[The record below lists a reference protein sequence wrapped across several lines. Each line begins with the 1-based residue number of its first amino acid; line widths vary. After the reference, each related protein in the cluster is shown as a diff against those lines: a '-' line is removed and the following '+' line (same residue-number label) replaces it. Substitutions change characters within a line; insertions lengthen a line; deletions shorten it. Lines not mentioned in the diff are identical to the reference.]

1 LVVIHLSDMHEGVM
15 KEIPHRPVSI
25 ALRLLASTLALVI
38 TGAFA
43 QSDRVAGAPADLV
56 LRNGAVYTVDAGRSW
71 AEAIAVRDG
80 RIVYVGR
87 NAGLGVLIGPKTR
100 VVDLHGRMVLPG
112 MHDAHIHPISSG
124 MQALGCDLTGKLTA
138 DEYVAAVKA
147 CAAERPDAAWIVGGG
162 WLMSVF
168 GAGAMPSRS
177 LLDAIV
183 PDRPVLLTSSDG
195 HTGWANSKALAIA
208 GITRDTPDPPD
219 GRIDRD
225 PQTGEPVGS
234 LQEGAIALVDRHVPP
249 PTPAQRMDGLRY
261 TVKMLNAYGITG
273 FQDAS
278 VSPAELEAYAALDAA
293 QELTAHAVLAQWWER
308 EKGVE
313 QIVGMEQ
320 RRKQFTRGH
329 VRATSVKIMQ
339 DGVMENYT
347 AVMLEP
353 YLVAGSP
360 RGIPMLQPA
369 ALNAAV
375 TALDAKG
382 FQVHFHA
389 IGDAAIRQCLDAV
402 QAARERNGASGLR
415 HHISHL
421 ELIDPADAPRFRA
434 LEVIA
439 NFQPLWAYPDPYIT
453 ELTIP
458 FIGEKRAAHLYP
470 IGSVHASGGM
480 IAFGSDWSVSSA
492 NPFEQIEVAVRRA
505 DPVTPDGA
513 ALLPE
518 QRLSLPTAIAAFT
531 INAAYVNGMETDVGS
546 IEVGKRADL
555 AVLDQNLFAID
566 PRAISDTQVL
576 LTLFEGKPVHG
587 DPGKL

>member
-1 LVVIHLSDMHEGVM
+1 MADVF
-15 KEIPHRPVSI
+15 VSCARSTTRGRQVSV
-25 ALRLLASTLALVI
+25 ALRLLAAGLALI
-38 TGAFA
+38 TTGASP
-43 QSDRVAGAPADLV
+43 QSGRTAGAPADLV
-56 LRNGAVYTVDAGRSW
+56 LRNGAIYTVDAARSW
-71 AEAIAVRDG
+71 AEAVAVRDG

-87 NAGLGVLIGPKTR
+87 NAGLGVLVGPKTR
-100 VVDLHGRMVLPG
+100 VVDLRGRMVLPG

-124 MQALGCDLTGKLTA
+124 IQALSCDLTGKLTA

-147 CAAERPDAAWIVGGG
+147 CAAERPDEAWIVGGG
-162 WLMSVF
+162 WLMSAF
-168 GAGAMPSRS
+168 GPGAMPSRT
-177 LLDAIV
+177 LLDAVV
-183 PDRPVLLTSSDG
+183 PDRPVLLYSSDG
-195 HTGWANSKALAIA
+195 HTGWVNSRALALA

-225 PQTGEPVGS
+225 PQTGELVGS
-234 LQEGAIALVDRHVPP
+234 LQEGAMGLVDRHVPP
-249 PTPAQRMDGLRY
+249 ATPAQRMDALRY
-261 TVKMLNAYGITG
+261 SVEMLNAYGITG

-278 VSPAELEAYAALDAA
+278 VSPAELETYAALDAA
-293 QELTAHAVLAQWWER
+293 RELTVHAVLAQWWER
-308 EKGVE
+308 ESGVE
-313 QIVGMEQ
+313 QIAGMEQ
-320 RRKQFTRGH
+320 RRKQFTNGH
-329 VRATSVKIMQ
+329 VHATSVKIMQ

-347 AVMLEP
+347 AAMLEP

-389 IGDAAIRQCLDAV
+389 IGDAAVRQCLDAV
-402 QAARERNGASGLR
+402 QAAGERNGASGLR

-421 ELIDPADAPRFRA
+421 QLIDPADLPRFRA
-434 LEVIA
+434 LGVVA

-458 FIGEKRAAHLYP
+458 FIGEKRAAHMYP
-470 IGSVHASGGM
+470 IGSMHASGGM
-480 IAFGSDWSVSSA
+480 VAFGSDWSVSSA

-505 DPVTPDGA
+505 DSATPDGA
-513 ALLPE
+513 VFLPD
-518 QRLSLPTAIAAFT
+518 QRLPLPAAIAAFT
-531 INAAYVNGMETDVGS
+531 INAAYVNGMEGEVGS

-566 PRAISDTQVL
+566 PRAISDTRVL

-587 DPGKL
+587 DPGRL

>member
-1 LVVIHLSDMHEGVM
+1 M
-15 KEIPHRPVSI
+15 KKILLRPVSV
-25 ALRLLASTLALVI
+25 ALRLMAAGLALVA

-43 QSDRVAGAPADLV
+43 QSERATGAPADLV
-56 LRNGAVYTVDAGRSW
+56 LRNGAIYTVDAARSW
-71 AEAIAVRDG
+71 AEAVAVRDG

-87 NAGLGVLIGPKTR
+87 NAGLGVLVGPKTH
-100 VVDLHGRMVLPG
+100 VVDLRGRMVLPG
-112 MHDAHIHPISSG
+112 IHDAHIHPISSG
-124 MQALGCDLTGKLTA
+124 IQALSCDLTGKLTA
-138 DEYVAAVKA
+138 DEYVAAVKG
-147 CAAERPDAAWIVGGG
+147 CAAERPDEAWILGGG
-162 WLMSVF
+162 WLMSAF
-168 GAGAMPSRS
+168 GPGAMPSRT
-177 LLDAIV
+177 LLDAVV
-183 PDRPVLLTSSDG
+183 PDRPVLLYSSDG
-195 HTGWANSKALAIA
+195 HTGWANSKALALA

-225 PQTGEPVGS
+225 PQTGELVGS
-234 LQEGAIALVDRHVPP
+234 LQEGAMGLVDRHVPP
-249 PTPAQRMDGLRY
+249 ATPAQRMDGLRY
-261 TVKMLNAYGITG
+261 SVAMLNAYGITG
-273 FQDAS
+273 LQDAS
-278 VSPAELEAYAALDAA
+278 VSPAELETYAALDATG
-293 QELTAHAVLAQWWER
+293 ELSVHAVLAQWWER
-308 EKGVE
+308 ERGVE
-313 QIVGMEQ
+313 QIAGMEQ
-320 RRKQFTRGH
+320 RRKQFTNGH
-329 VRATSVKIMQ
+329 VHATSVKILQ

-347 AVMLEP
+347 AAMLEP

-402 QAARERNGASGLR
+402 QGAGERNGASGLR

-421 ELIDPADAPRFRA
+421 QLIDPADLPRFRA
-434 LEVIA
+434 LGVIA

-458 FIGEKRAAHLYP
+458 FIGEKRAAHMYP
-470 IGSVHASGGM
+470 IGGMHASGAM

-505 DPVTPDGA
+505 DSATPDGA
-513 ALLPE
+513 VFLPD
-518 QRLSLPTAIAAFT
+518 QRLPLPAAIAAFT
-531 INAAYVNGMETDVGS
+531 INAAYVNGLEGEVGS

-566 PRAISDTQVL
+566 PRAISDTKVL
-576 LTLFEGKPVHG
+576 LTLFGGKPVHG
-587 DPGKL
+587 EPGKL

>member
-1 LVVIHLSDMHEGVM
+1 
-15 KEIPHRPVSI
+15 
-25 ALRLLASTLALVI
+25 
-38 TGAFA
+38 
-43 QSDRVAGAPADLV
+43 
-56 LRNGAVYTVDAGRSW
+56 
-71 AEAIAVRDG
+71 
-80 RIVYVGR
+80 
-87 NAGLGVLIGPKTR
+87 
-100 VVDLHGRMVLPG
+100 
-112 MHDAHIHPISSG
+112 
-124 MQALGCDLTGKLTA
+124 MQALGCDLSGLLTA
-138 DEYVAAVKA
+138 DEYVAAVKT

-162 WLMSVF
+162 WLMSAF
-168 GAGAMPSRS
+168 GAGAMPSRT

-195 HTGWANSKALAIA
+195 HTGWANSRALAIA
-208 GITRDTPDPPD
+208 GITRDTPDPSD

-261 TVKMLNAYGITG
+261 TVTMLNAYGITG
-273 FQDAS
+273 FQDAI

-293 QELTAHAVLAQWWER
+293 RELTAHAVLAQWWER

-313 QIVGMEQ
+313 QIAGMAQ
-320 RRKQFTRGH
+320 RRQQFMKGH
-329 VRATSVKIMQ
+329 LRPTSVKIMQ
-339 DGVMENYT
+339 DGVLENYT
-347 AVMLEP
+347 AALLEP

-360 RGIPMLQPA
+360 LGIPMLQPA

-375 TALDAKG
+375 TALDAEG

-389 IGDAAIRQCLDAV
+389 IGDAAVRQCLDAV
-402 QAARERNGASGLR
+402 QGASERNGTSGRR

-421 ELIDPADAPRFRA
+421 QLIDPADVPRFRA
-434 LEVIA
+434 LGVIA
-439 NFQPLWAYPDPYIT
+439 NFQPLWAYPDTYIT

-458 FIGEKRAAHLYP
+458 FIGEKRAANMYP

-505 DPVTPDGA
+505 DPTTPDGA
-513 ALLPE
+513 VLLPE
-518 QRLSLPTAIAAFT
+518 QRVSLPTAIAAFT
-531 INAAYVNGMETDVGS
+531 INAAYVNGMEHEAGS

-555 AVLDQNLFAID
+555 AVLDQNLFTID
-566 PRAISDTQVL
+566 PRALSDTQVL

-587 DPGKL
+587 ELEKL